1 MIKPITV
8 YWINVHIT
16 NNERKVYI
24 TESVS
29 RDFSEYI
36 CIRNSFTKNMS
47 KWMEIQK
54 NKSIVCWQPSPFL
67 FTCLPEYTTIVY
79 FLSYLK
85 YIIECLNKSHCYISD
100 FHVLLYIYPYIGLVV
115 FQTHFH
121 DPVHLFVCRKQPPRT
136 NHQTD
141 M

>member
-8 YWINVHIT
+8 ICINVHIT

-47 KWMEIQK
+47 KGMEIQK
-54 NKSIVCWQPSPFL
+54 KNEYCMLKAITISIYL
-67 FTCLPEYTTIVY
+67 FA
-79 FLSYLK
+79 
-85 YIIECLNKSHCYISD
+85 
-100 FHVLLYIYPYIGLVV
+100 
-115 FQTHFH
+115 
-121 DPVHLFVCRKQPPRT
+121 
-136 NHQTD
+136 
-141 M
+141 